1 MKYLFIAFL
10 FISSFTYGQG
20 IEPSSFQPTPYL
32 GGVLRGVTPFVDEF
46 TGQTYYLYV
55 HDSLDA
61 ETPYVDTIFMTD
73 FNLYYI
79 KNGDTIY
86 VGSVTD
92 SSFIYNV
99 VSDTFALDMDIDST
113 NELQELFHQ
122 DNILV
127 LTGAGPDSQ
136 VDLTTYMNVDTIYM
150 NDYDLWYYNLLESE
164 PYFIGNV
171 TDSSYI
177 KQVVSDSSIVV
188 ENDYGTIIV
197 ESPANTFGVTV
208 DSTKFATPYA
218 LTQINFIDSTNV
230 LNSYGTTIT
239 ESPAN
244 TFNIKV
250 DSSLY
255 ATTYDMT
262 LKENYITPGTTSQY
276 WRGDKT
282 WQTTPTG
289 TVTGTGANTQAAY
302 FTSTNNLASN
312 NQLTYN
318 GGYWNMIG
326 RFNLSQTGSNY
337 SVCIGDGSGNVGTST
352 GIDNFWLGRM
362 AGRVNT
368 SGYYNSAMGVNAL
381 YSNTTGY
388 NNVAVGK
395 NSLFSNVDGYSNLG
409 IGESALI
416 SNGSGYHNVALGTAL
431 VNNTS
436 GFNNIGVG
444 NQSLNANS
452 NGNGNIGLG
461 WRSIY
466 NNSTG
471 NYNVGLGE
479 FSLYQVTGSYN
490 IGLGFQAGFGETGSN
505 KLYITNNNGTTSG
518 IFGDLATGLYGVNQA
533 PSAMS
538 RTWDINGELR
548 VRDLTT
554 TTPTKIMSADADG
567 VVSSLGLSGLSIS
580 GGNLTNS
587 FNGDITAVTVSA
599 PVTGGGTSGSV
610 NIAVD
615 TTDATSAALATQ
627 FDLLGKQAT
636 LVSGT
641 NIKTVN
647 SNSLV
652 GSGDVSVGTV
662 QSITVNAP
670 LTTTQAPITTTAT
683 LGVDTTASTGS
694 ALATQFDISTK
705 VSGSGTDNYIP
716 RFNGTTAI
724 ENSII
729 YDDGTKIG
737 IGNTSPSRTLH
748 VTGEARITDLTTDIT
763 PTVIIG
769 ADANGVLESL
779 ALSNLSIPG
788 GTTLKGTG
796 FRVNGTGSFNSGDLN
811 LAYGMSG
818 TYPTW
823 AYSSG
828 DFTFRL
834 PSGSFGQVL
843 KHDGTGWAA
852 GTDTGV
858 SDGDKGDITVSSSG
872 AVWNIDTGVVG
883 TNEIATDGVGA
894 AEIIDGSVGASEL
907 ASTTV
912 TAGSYT
918 NTNLTVD
925 ADGRITSASS
935 GSGISDGDKGDIT
948 VSGSGSIWNIDSGVV
963 GQPEI
968 ATNGVSSDEL
978 ASNSVASVEIV
989 DGAVALAD
997 LAAIPAN
1004 RVIGSSTGS
1013 ANAYLSIGTG
1023 LEIQSSAITNLATN
1037 YGYLFSNTGGYSS
1050 FTVSSSWDKVT
1061 FNDQMQGLQM
1071 TCSTANEQIT
1081 VTNTGGYEIDYGVCV
1096 VNNAGVKTYE
1106 LQVYNGSSNVLGT
1119 YKKMI
1124 LGASE
1129 SGCFSGTH
1137 VMALSGGDII
1147 SLRIACNAGSE
1158 VVTLNGPQLKV
1169 TRIY

>member
-1 MKYLFIAFL
+1 MKYI
-10 FISSFTYGQG
+10 ISIIICLIIGSSLTAQVKFTQLERSATQWNIPVAKRVVPG
-20 IEPSSFQPTPYL
+20 ISDY
-32 GGVLRGVTPFVDEF
+32 VM
-46 TGQTYYLYV
+46 TY
-55 HDSLDA
+55 
-61 ETPYVDTIFMTD
+61 MTLAD
-73 FNLYYI
+73 L
-79 KNGDTIY
+79 
-86 VGSVTD
+86 
-92 SSFIYNV
+92 
-99 VSDTFALDMDIDST
+99 IDST
-113 NELQELFHQ
+113 E
-122 DNILV
+122 LV
-127 LTGAGPDSQ
+127 LGTRVDSMKM
-136 VDLTTYMNVDTIYM
+136 TTNDTLALYTSDGVFKTKIVITH
-150 NDYDLWYYNLLESE
+150 
-164 PYFIGNV
+164 P
-171 TDSSYI
+171 
-177 KQVVSDSSIVV
+177 SDSTVV

-208 DSTKFATPYA
+208 DSTKFFSTYA
-218 LTQINFIDSTNV
+218 GS
-230 LNSYGTTIT
+230 
-239 ESPAN
+239 
-244 TFNIKV
+244 
-250 DSSLY
+250 
-255 ATTYDMT
+255 
-262 LKENYITPGTTSQY
+262 LKENALTFTSPLSRSVNTISIPAATSGISGHLTSADWTTFNNKLS
-276 WRGDKT
+276 GS
-282 WQTTPTG
+282 
-289 TVTGTGANTQAAY
+289 GANTQAAY
-302 FTSTNNLASN
+302 FTASNTLASN
-312 NQLTYN
+312 SSFTYASSQ
-318 GGYWNMIG
+318 WNMIG
-326 RFNLSQTGSNY
+326 RFDLRQTATNF
-337 SVCIGDGSGNVGTST
+337 SVCIGSGSGNVGTST
-352 GIDNFWLGRM
+352 GGDNFWLGRM
-362 AGRVNT
+362 AGRINT
-368 SGYYNSAMGVNAL
+368 SGYSNVAAGVNAM
-381 YSNTTGY
+381 YSNTSGYQNVALGQNALYTNSTSY
-388 NNVAVGK
+388 NNVAIGA
-395 NSLFSNVDGYSNLG
+395 NSLLSSNGEANIG
-409 IGESALI
+409 IGTNALFN
-416 SNGSGYHNVALGTAL
+416 SSSGYY
-431 VNNTS
+431 
-436 GFNNIGVG
+436 NIGIG
-444 NQSLNANS
+444 YQSLNGNTTGHDNQGYGFRALYTNSTGINNVAIGTQSLNSATGSGNVAIGYQAGFSESGSNTLYIANS
-452 NGNGNIGLG
+452 SGVSSAITGLFSSGYFGVNQLPSAHTQAWDVNGNIRGRG
-461 WRSIY
+461 AY
-466 NNSTG
+466 YDATNSPGTSG
-471 NYNVGLGE
+471 QVL
-479 FSLYQVTGSYN
+479 SSTVTGTDW
-490 IGLGFQAGFGETGSN
+490 I
-505 KLYITNNNGTTSG
+505 
-518 IFGDLATGLYGVNQA
+518 DLPA
-533 PSAMS
+533 
-538 RTWDINGELR
+538 
-548 VRDLTT
+548 
-554 TTPTKIMSADADG
+554 
-567 VVSSLGLSGLSIS
+567 
-580 GGNLTNS
+580 
-587 FNGDITAVTVSA
+587 GDISAVTVSA

-683 LGVDTTASTGS
+683 LGVDTTATTGS

-724 ENSII
+724 ENSIM
-729 YDDGTKIG
+729 YDDGTMIG

-834 PSGSFGQVL
+834 PTGSSGQVL

-872 AVWNIDTGVVG
+872 AVWNIDAGVVG

-925 ADGRITSASS
+925 ADGRITAAAS

-997 LAAIPAN
+997 LATIPAN
-1004 RVIGSSTGS
+1004 RLIGSSTGA
-1013 ANAYLSIGTG
+1013 ANIYLAVGTG
-1023 LEIQSSAITNLATN
+1023 NEIQSNQLTATTSHYGFLSDANGSVTSFAI
-1037 YGYLFSNTGGYSS
+1037 NTTPVKVDFDTPLTGLSGTM
-1050 FTVSSSWDKVT
+1050 TVSSASD
-1061 FNDQMQGLQM
+1061 N
-1071 TCSTANEQIT
+1071 IT
-1081 VTNTGGYEIDYGVCV
+1081 VTAAGGYEINYGVCIS
-1096 VNNAGVKTYE
+1096 GVSSTRQISIAIYKNSSSQSPTNKSFFVTSGDE
-1106 LQVYNGSSNVLGT
+1106 DCASGSHI
-1119 YKKMI
+1119 MI
-1124 LGASE
+1124 LNASD
-1129 SGCFSGTH
+1129 
-1137 VMALSGGDII
+1137 VID
-1147 SLRIACNAGSE
+1147 LRIATSGAE
-1158 VVTLNGPQLKV
+1158 TVTLTGPQLSLK
-1169 TRIY
+1169 RLY

>member
-1 MKYLFIAFL
+1 M
-10 FISSFTYGQG
+10 SSNF
-20 IEPSSFQPTPYL
+20 
-32 GGVLRGVTPFVDEF
+32 
-46 TGQTYYLYV
+46 
-55 HDSLDA
+55 
-61 ETPYVDTIFMTD
+61 
-73 FNLYYI
+73 
-79 KNGDTIY
+79 
-86 VGSVTD
+86 
-92 SSFIYNV
+92 
-99 VSDTFALDMDIDST
+99 
-113 NELQELFHQ
+113 
-122 DNILV
+122 
-127 LTGAGPDSQ
+127 
-136 VDLTTYMNVDTIYM
+136 MNVDTIYM

-177 KQVVSDSSIVV
+177 KQVVSDSSTVV

-208 DSTKFATPYA
+208 DSTKFFSTYA
-218 LTQINFIDSTNV
+218 GS
-230 LNSYGTTIT
+230 
-239 ESPAN
+239 
-244 TFNIKV
+244 
-250 DSSLY
+250 
-255 ATTYDMT
+255 
-262 LKENYITPGTTSQY
+262 LKENVLTFTSPLSRSVNTISIPAATGSVNGHLTSADWTTFNNKLGGS
-276 WRGDKT
+276 
-282 WQTTPTG
+282 
-289 TVTGTGANTQAAY
+289 GANTQAAY

-337 SVCIGDGSGNVGTST
+337 SVCIGNGSGNVGTST

-580 GGNLTNS
+580 GGNL
-587 FNGDITAVTVSA
+587 
-599 PVTGGGTSGSV
+599 
-610 NIAVD
+610 
-615 TTDATSAALATQ
+615 
-627 FDLLGKQAT
+627 
-636 LVSGT
+636 
-641 NIKTVN
+641 VN
-647 SNSLV
+647 SNT
-652 GSGDVSVGTV
+652 GTV
-662 QSITVNAP
+662 SSITVNAP

-918 NTNLTVD
+918 NTILTVD
-925 ADGRITSASS
+925 ADGRITAASN

-997 LAAIPAN
+997 LATIPAN

-1013 ANAYLSIGTG
+1013 ANAYLTIGTG
-1023 LEIQSSAITNLATN
+1023 LEIQSSAITNLSTN
-1037 YGYLFSNTGGYSS
+1037 YGYLFDSDGTLSGQSIGTTPL
-1050 FTVSSSWDKVT
+1050 TVN

-1071 TCSTANEQIT
+1071 TCSTGSDYVQ
-1081 VTNTGGYEIDYGVCV
+1081 VTNSGGYEIDYGICV
-1096 VNNAGVKTYE
+1096 GGISSTRQISV
-1106 LQVYNGSSNVLGT
+1106 QVYVGSSSVPGT
-1119 YKKMI
+1119 LKRFFI
-1124 LGASE
+1124 D
-1129 SGCFSGTH
+1129 SGDEDCAHGKH
-1137 VMALSGGDII
+1137 VMDLTAGQQIFLKVATSGAETATFD
-1147 SLRIACNAGSE
+1147 
-1158 VVTLNGPQLKV
+1158 GPQLKV

>member
-1 MKYLFIAFL
+1 MKYI
-10 FISSFTYGQG
+10 ISIIICLIIGSSLTAQVKFTQLERSATQWNIPVAKRVVPG
-20 IEPSSFQPTPYL
+20 ISDY
-32 GGVLRGVTPFVDEF
+32 VM
-46 TGQTYYLYV
+46 TY
-55 HDSLDA
+55 
-61 ETPYVDTIFMTD
+61 MTLAD
-73 FNLYYI
+73 L
-79 KNGDTIY
+79 
-86 VGSVTD
+86 
-92 SSFIYNV
+92 
-99 VSDTFALDMDIDST
+99 IDST
-113 NELQELFHQ
+113 E
-122 DNILV
+122 IV
-127 LTGAGPDSQ
+127 LGTRIDSMKM
-136 VDLTTYMNVDTIYM
+136 TTNDTLALYTSDGVFKTKIVITH
-150 NDYDLWYYNLLESE
+150 
-164 PYFIGNV
+164 P
-171 TDSSYI
+171 
-177 KQVVSDSSIVV
+177 SDSTVV

-208 DSTKFATPYA
+208 DSSKYTSVYQNSLKFTLPALTNGSVIFSNGTTLAQDNANFFWDDTNNRLGIGATSSFDSKLNIAFAGGLTTEKLISFHNILGWGNSWISRFSDVASRRGFHFSGLDITSTEKTALTLDYFNGIHVGINNTTPDASLHILTPYY
-218 LTQINFIDSTNV
+218 N
-230 LNSYGTTIT
+230 GTSNGIRQDH
-239 ESPAN
+239 N
-244 TFNIKV
+244 G
-250 DSSLY
+250 
-255 ATTYDMT
+255 TYYT
-262 LKENYITPGTTSQY
+262 LQQVNGDGDLIFRTTSGHMTIGPLSENIQNMNP
-276 WRGDKT
+276 DASIHIF
-282 WQTTPTG
+282 TPTG
-289 TVTGTGANTQAAY
+289 TGSSDVVKLERTNGYGSTVFRQFYDGATSRYGLRIGNGYSSTNFITLEHNTGNVGIGTETPSERLHVSGNIRGTAAYIDATNSAGTSGQVLSSTVTGTD
-302 FTSTNNLASN
+302 
-312 NQLTYN
+312 
-318 GGYWNMIG
+318 W
-326 RFNLSQTGSNY
+326 
-337 SVCIGDGSGNVGTST
+337 
-352 GIDNFWLGRM
+352 IDLP
-362 AGRVNT
+362 A
-368 SGYYNSAMGVNAL
+368 
-381 YSNTTGY
+381 
-388 NNVAVGK
+388 
-395 NSLFSNVDGYSNLG
+395 
-409 IGESALI
+409 
-416 SNGSGYHNVALGTAL
+416 
-431 VNNTS
+431 
-436 GFNNIGVG
+436 
-444 NQSLNANS
+444 
-452 NGNGNIGLG
+452 
-461 WRSIY
+461 
-466 NNSTG
+466 
-471 NYNVGLGE
+471 
-479 FSLYQVTGSYN
+479 
-490 IGLGFQAGFGETGSN
+490 
-505 KLYITNNNGTTSG
+505 
-518 IFGDLATGLYGVNQA
+518 
-533 PSAMS
+533 
-538 RTWDINGELR
+538 
-548 VRDLTT
+548 
-554 TTPTKIMSADADG
+554 
-567 VVSSLGLSGLSIS
+567 
-580 GGNLTNS
+580 
-587 FNGDITAVTVSA
+587 GDITAVTVSA

-683 LGVDTTASTGS
+683 LGVDTTATTGS
-694 ALATQFDISTK
+694 ALATQFDISSK

-724 ENSII
+724 ENSIM
-729 YDDGTKIG
+729 YDDGTMIG

-834 PSGSFGQVL
+834 PTGSSGQVL

-907 ASTTV
+907 ASTSV
-912 TAGSYT
+912 AAGSYT

-925 ADGRITSASS
+925 ADGRITAASN

-997 LAAIPAN
+997 LATIPVN
-1004 RVIGSSTGS
+1004 RFIGSVDG
-1013 ANAYLSIGTG
+1013 ANNAYVLLGTG
-1023 LEIQSSAITNLATN
+1023 LAIQSSQITNLSSN